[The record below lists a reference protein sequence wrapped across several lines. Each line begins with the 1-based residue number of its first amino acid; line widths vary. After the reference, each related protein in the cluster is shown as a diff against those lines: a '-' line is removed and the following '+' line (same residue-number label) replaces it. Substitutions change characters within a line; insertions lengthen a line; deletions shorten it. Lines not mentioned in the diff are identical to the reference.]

1 MQKSISTVWS
11 ILLQST
17 LSQRERCTDCL
28 AAKCSHAISI
38 HAPTKGATRLQ
49 DFFEIL
55 LRYFN
60 PRSHEGSD
68 SCLHIG
74 YLPWDYFNPRSHEGS
89 DPGYAE
95 CHWLCTISIH
105 APTKGATIR
114 IWDKITIQRFQS
126 TLPRRERRTWIHW
139 LWSWSWFQST
149 LPRRERQC
157 HPRYDKIHNIISI
170 HAPTK
175 GATSS
180 VALWTIRTMYFNP
193 RSHEGSDV
201 TSPSA
206 QLFLLY
212 FNPRSHE
219 GSDDSLYGIF
229 QSRPQFQSTL
239 PRRERHSWKTFL
251 MVSFPFQS
259 TLPRRER
266 LVLLC

>member
-1 MQKSISTVWS
+1 MQF
-11 ILLQST
+11 QST
-17 LSQRERCTDCL
+17 LPRRERPGCRIFLKSYLD
-28 AAKCSHAISI
+28 ISI
-38 HAPTKGATRLQ
+38 HAPTKGATNDYSKSSYSNSISIHALTKGATASWQ
-49 DFFEIL
+49 FHL
-55 LRYFN
+55 LRK
-60 PRSHEGSD
+60 
-68 SCLHIG
+68 I
-74 YLPWDYFNPRSHEGS
+74 
-89 DPGYAE
+89 
-95 CHWLCTISIH
+95 ISIH
-105 APTKGATIR
+105 APTKGATAA
-114 IWDKITIQRFQS
+114 S
-126 TLPRRERRTWIHW
+126 TSDIYHEIISIHAPTKGATQATQNAIGYVQ
-139 LWSWSWFQST
+139 FQST

>member
-1 MQKSISTVWS
+1 MR
-11 ILLQST
+11 LFQST
-17 LSQRERCTDCL
+17 LPRRERL
-28 AAKCSHAISI
+28 YLVSVVKLIV
-38 HAPTKGATRLQ
+38 
-49 DFFEIL
+49 
-55 LRYFN
+55 YFN

-68 SCLHIG
+68 KILHILHNIISIFQST
-74 YLPWDYFNPRSHEGS
+74 LPRRERPRLRRMPLVMYNFNPRSHEGS
-89 DPGYAE
+89 DEREFIDFDLDHDFNPRSHEGSDSAIRVTTKS
-95 CHWLCTISIH
+95 TI
-105 APTKGATIR
+105 
-114 IWDKITIQRFQS
+114 
-126 TLPRRERRTWIHW
+126 L
-139 LWSWSWFQST
+139 FQST